1 MTHKYCLMT
10 HRPSFTLKLVSH
22 STIYPKTYP
31 WDLHQK
37 VNSKKNCKMSGC
49 IAKYLFRL
57 CSVRFLKFMWRT
69 RATTRNAIRS
79 PMMSNATWIIY
90 GQKWNFSFLQRKKCY
105 TSFME
110 WSFGALSSFHP
121 SLWNINCQTWLVGE
135 ASFET
140 EIYFFWYG
148 KIKTQRERS
157 LIQID
162 WHLYQNVM

>member
-90 GQKWNFSFLQRKKCY
+90 GQKWNFSFCNGKNVTHHLWSDPLAHFPVSTPPFG
-105 TSFME
+105 TSTVRLGWWEKQVSKLKFI
-110 WSFGALSSFHP
+110 SFGM
-121 SLWNINCQTWLVGE
+121 E
-135 ASFET
+135 
-140 EIYFFWYG
+140 
-148 KIKTQRERS
+148 K
-157 LIQID
+157 
-162 WHLYQNVM
+162 